1 MTRSELV
8 TALAFRFPKLMKADA
23 DMAVAEIL
31 GAINQTLTQGHRVEI
46 RGFGTFALN
55 YRPPRIG
62 RNLKTG
68 ERVDIPGKYSPH
80 FKAGKEM
87 RERIVGGDK

>member
-8 TALAFRFPKLMKADA
+8 TALAYRFPELMKADA
-23 DMAVAEIL
+23 DLAVEHIL
-31 GAINQTLTQGHRVEI
+31 KAISHTLINGHRVEI

-62 RNLKTG
+62 RNPKTG
-68 ERVDIPGKYSPH
+68 ERVDVPGKYSPH
-80 FKAGKEM
+80 FRPAKEM
-87 RERIVGGDK
+87 RNRVGVANQ